1 LNELGEI
8 LPINIPDNL
17 PAVRVLE
24 EENIFV
30 MKHSRAIKQD
40 IRPLEI
46 LIMNLMPD
54 KITTETQILRL
65 IGNSPLQTNLTF
77 IHPRSHESKNTSK
90 DHLGT
95 FYQYFDEIKNKKF
108 DGLIITG
115 APVENMDFESVDYW
129 AELVEIMEWSRHNVF
144 STFHICWA
152 AQAGLFYH
160 YGISKYPLKEKMF
173 GVFEHKLNKKHVKL
187 LRGFDDVFF
196 VPHSRH
202 TEVRR
207 EDIEK
212 VKGLEILSESSE
224 SGVYLVAS
232 RDGKQFFITGHSEY
246 DVLTLKKEY
255 ERDLAKGLKIAMP
268 KNYFPNNDPKRE
280 PLVSWRAHANL
291 IYCNWLNYYVYQETP
306 FNLKEIK

>member
-1 LNELGEI
+1 M
-8 LPINIPDNL
+8 PINIPDNL
-17 PAVRVLE
+17 PAARVLE

-30 MKHSRAIKQD
+30 MKRSRAMKQD

-54 KITTETQILRL
+54 KITTETQILRM
-65 IGNSPLQTNLTF
+65 IGNSPLQTNITF
-77 IHPRSHESKNTSK
+77 IHPKSHESKNTPK

-95 FYQYFDEIKNKKF
+95 FYQYFYEIKHKKF

-115 APVENMDFESVDYW
+115 APVENLNFEEVDYW
-129 AELVEIMEWSRHNVF
+129 KELEEVMEWSKHNVF

-152 AQAGLFYH
+152 AQAGLYHH
-160 YGISKYPLKEKMF
+160 YGVKKYPLKEKMF
-173 GVFEHKLNKKHVKL
+173 GVFEHKLNKMHVKL
-187 LRGFDDVFF
+187 LRGFDEVFF

-212 VKGLEILSESSE
+212 IKELEILSESKE

-232 RDGKQFFITGHSEY
+232 KDGKQFFITGHSEY
-246 DVLTLKKEY
+246 DAGTLKKEY
-255 ERDLAKGLKIAMP
+255 ERDLAKGIKIKVP
-268 KNYFPNNDPKRE
+268 KNYFPKNDPRQE
-280 PLVSWRAHANL
+280 PKVSWRAHANL

-306 FNLKEIK
+306 YDLKEIK

>member
-1 LNELGEI
+1 MNELGEI